1 MKFPNKV
8 TNHIVNWLKD
18 YLKKSNMDGFVIG
31 VSGGVDSALTSTLC
45 AKTGFPVQCIEMPIH
60 QNKEQILNSSIQI
73 NWLESNFSNVTSNK
87 VDLSNM
93 FDKFLDDIPNTSN
106 ELKDLGLVNT
116 KARLRMLTLY
126 YFSTINRLLVVG
138 TGIKV

>member
-8 TNHIVNWLKD
+8 TNHIVNWLEG

-45 AKTGFPVQCIEMPIH
+45 AKTGYPVQCIEMPIH
-60 QNKEQILNSSIQI
+60 QNKEQISNSSIQI

-93 FDKFLDDIPNTSN
+93 F
-106 ELKDLGLVNT
+106 E
-116 KARLRMLTLY
+116 
-126 YFSTINRLLVVG
+126 
-138 TGIKV
+138 